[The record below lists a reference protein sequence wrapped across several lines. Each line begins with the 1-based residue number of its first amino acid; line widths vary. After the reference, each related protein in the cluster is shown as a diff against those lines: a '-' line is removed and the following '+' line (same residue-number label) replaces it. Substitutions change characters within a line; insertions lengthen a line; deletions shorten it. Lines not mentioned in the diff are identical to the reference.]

1 MVRRPRHGAFGMV
14 DGMNL
19 TTSPRAETHHP
30 ESRKSTGSPESSESP
45 EAALVGRALVK
56 T

>member
-1 MVRRPRHGAFGMV
+1 MV